1 MYTIYM
7 RHSVVVKSLLPLV
20 LLTSWSSFLT
30 FFRLTFAGPMY
41 YDFLL
46 WNAFLA
52 WIPLFISTYLFWTI
66 YEKKQKMRSSVFL
79 VLFFSWLVFLPNAPY
94 LLTDFVHL
102 APRSGVP
109 LWYDVM
115 LLFSFAL
122 LGLFQFEY
130 SLIHIRQVIR
140 RRWHVV
146 LHVWF
151 VPLILLLMSIG
162 LYVGR
167 FLRWNSWYIVT
178 QPATL
183 VSDIKMIVTQPS
195 EYVVAGGYIVGTA
208 ILLGL
213 FHYLLHT
220 VRDILMHE

>member
-1 MYTIYM
+1 MKNQ
-7 RHSVVVKSLLPLV
+7 VVVKSLIPLV
-20 LLTSWSSFLT
+20 ALTTWSCFLT

-41 YDFLL
+41 YEFLL

-52 WIPLFISTYLFWTI
+52 WIPVFISTYLFWKI
-66 YEKKQKMRSSVFL
+66 YEKKEKIQPVYFWIL
-79 VLFFSWLVFLPNAPY
+79 LAVWLLFLPNAPY

-102 APRSGVP
+102 VPRAGVP
-109 LWYDVM
+109 IWYDVM
-115 LLFSFAL
+115 LLLSYSL

-130 SLIHIRQVIR
+130 SLIHIRQVLR

-146 LHVWF
+146 IHSWF
-151 VPLILLLMSIG
+151 VPFVIVLMSIG

-167 FLRWNSWYIVT
+167 FLRWNSWDILT
-178 QPATL
+178 QPLRL
-183 VSDIKMIVTQPS
+183 VSDTISVVTTTS
-195 EYVVAGGYIVGTA
+195 EYLTAIGYIAGTA

-220 VRDILMHE
+220 VRDLLMHE